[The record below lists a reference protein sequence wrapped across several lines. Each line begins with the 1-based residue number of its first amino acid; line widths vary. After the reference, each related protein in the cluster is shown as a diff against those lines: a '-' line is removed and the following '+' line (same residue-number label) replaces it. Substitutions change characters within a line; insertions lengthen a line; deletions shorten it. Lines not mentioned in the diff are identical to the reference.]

1 MPPFRLVDAFT
12 DTAFTGNPA
21 GVVVLERPQPVPWM
35 QAVAAEVN
43 ASETA
48 FVVADTAAPED
59 WRLRWFTP
67 TTEVDLCGHATLA
80 TAHVLW
86 QDRLAAADARLRFH
100 TRVGVL
106 TATAEDDGIM
116 LDLPAWPVRGGHPAP
131 ARLDAALRAAPGS
144 RGVGSSPAGRGGVDG
159 ARYLGRTAGN
169 AGTVDTGTDQTNDL
183 VLLPDEAAVRD
194 LDPDLDEVAALGSGG
209 LIVTAPADGDADFV
223 SRYFAPALGVPEDP
237 VTGSAHATLGPWW
250 ADQLGRRTL
259 TARQVSR
266 RGGRL
271 VVRVEDDR
279 VLVGGR
285 AVTVITGEVSAQ
297 ASPEDLRG

>member
-12 DTAFTGNPA
+12 DTAFAGNPA
-21 GVVVLERPQPVPWM
+21 GVVLLDRPQPVAWM

-43 ASETA
+43 VSETA
-48 FVVADTAAPED
+48 FVVADTTAPED

-86 QDRLAAADARLRFH
+86 QDGLAAGDATLRFH

-106 TATAEDDGIM
+106 TAAADDGQIM
-116 LDLPAWPVRGGHPAP
+116 LDLPAWPVVANPAP
-131 ARLDAALRAAPGS
+131 ARLESALRV
-144 RGVGSSPAGRGGVDG
+144 RG

-169 AGTVDTGTDQTNDL
+169 AGDGDTGTGQTNDV

-194 LDPDLDEVAALGSGG
+194 LEPDLAEVAALGSGG
-209 LIVTAPADGDADFV
+209 LIVTAAADGDEDFV
-223 SRYFAPALGVPEDP
+223 SRYFAPALGVDEDP

-250 ADQLGRRTL
+250 AGELGRDTL

-271 VVRVEDDR
+271 RIRIEGGR
-279 VLVGGR
+279 VLVGGH
-285 AVTVITGEVSAQ
+285 AVTVIAGELTG
-297 ASPEDLRG
+297 